1 MHRSARWVSAGVL
14 AAVAV
19 GGGLLSAQ
27 TVPRPTGYVSDYANV
42 LSSRSR
48 DALAAR
54 LEAVDRR
61 MAIQIA
67 VVTVKSLDGHTV
79 ERYATRMFN
88 EWGVGRAGTNTG
100 VLVLVAPR
108 DRRMRIEVGSGLDRV
123 LTDAVATGVV
133 DGYFLP
139 AFRQERVQQGIEAGV
154 DRIIA
159 ILQARPALPREVD
172 TPVERAEPAGTP
184 SSASPWTSPIDD
196 VLALLRALPRPLQ
209 LLLLVIGLT
218 IGADRIGKGLRE
230 RLLLAPLGLVI
241 GAVAL
246 AAWWF
251 PFSGWGIP
259 GWLFLGG
266 WTWLVFSTAWDPPRD
281 TTLGRPADTTEPPPA
296 AGSDEAGQT
305 VAASAASTATA
316 DGRPGLFSHYTSGD
330 SFSHDDDP
338 SWRSRRDRD
347 RDRDRDWGSGSGGSG
362 GFGGFGGGSSSGGGA
377 SGKW

>member
-27 TVPRPTGYVSDYANV
+27 TVPRPTGYVSDHARV

-54 LEAVDRR
+54 LEAVDRQ

-88 EWGVGRAGTNTG
+88 DWGVGRAGTNTG

-108 DRRMRIEVGSGLDRV
+108 DRQMRIEVGSGLDRV

-159 ILQARPALPREVD
+159 ILRARPALPPDVD
-172 TPVERAEPAGTP
+172 TPVERAAPAATP
-184 SSASPWTSPIDD
+184 STASPRTTPIDG
-196 VLALLRALPRPLQ
+196 VLAVLRAVPRPLQ

-218 IGADRIGKGLRE
+218 IGAERLGKGLRE
-230 RLLLAPLGLVI
+230 RLVLAPLGLLI
-241 GAVAL
+241 GAVAV

-251 PFSGWGIP
+251 PFSGWGIA
-259 GWLFLGG
+259 GWLLLGG
-266 WTWLVFSTAWDPPRD
+266 WTWLVFSTAWDPPREP
-281 TTLGRPADTTEPPPA
+281 TLGRSAGTAAPPPA
-296 AGSDEAGQT
+296 AASDVTGQA
-305 VAASAASTATA
+305 VAASAASAATT
-316 DGRPGLFSHYTSGD
+316 DDRPGLFSHYTRGD
-330 SFSHDDDP
+330 SFSHDDEP

-347 RDRDRDWGSGSGGSG
+347 RDWGSGSGGSSGSG